1 MKCAINSLVFFVH
14 VDNFGVSFI
23 KNVKSIDFGSFFKY
37 LSVFFIL
44 AKMCLKMNKVKFKRR
59 EKNEKKN
66 SEIFMKMMKK
76 SIKWKVKISKNQK
89 ILKWNILKVLSI

>member
-1 MKCAINSLVFFVH
+1 MKCAINNLVFFVY

-44 AKMCLKMNKVKFKRR
+44 ANNKVNKVKFKR